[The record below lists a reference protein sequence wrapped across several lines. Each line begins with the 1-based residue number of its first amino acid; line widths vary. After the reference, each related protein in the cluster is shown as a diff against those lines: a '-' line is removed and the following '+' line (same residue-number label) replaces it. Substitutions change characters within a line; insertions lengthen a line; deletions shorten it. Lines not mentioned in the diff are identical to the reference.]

1 MNISGKILSN
11 TISGNLIGTPLSGK
25 LYGNSITG
33 KFIDS
38 PTIIVY
44 SNSGSYREM
53 ELIFQ
58 RGTASESLIITQWGL
73 D

>member
-38 PTIIVY
+38 PTIIVNPY
-44 SNSGSYREM
+44 GPEATALFARMTDQPSTALK
-53 ELIFQ
+53 ELID
-58 RGTASESLIITQWGL
+58 RTIS
-73 D
+73 